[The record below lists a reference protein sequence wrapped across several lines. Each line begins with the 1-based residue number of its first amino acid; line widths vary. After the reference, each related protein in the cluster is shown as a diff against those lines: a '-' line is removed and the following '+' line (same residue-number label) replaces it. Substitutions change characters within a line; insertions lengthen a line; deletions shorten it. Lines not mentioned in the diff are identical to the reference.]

1 VNVINVIRL
10 TALVVTLLN
19 TALTLWVL
27 ARDYRSRLHRVYV
40 LWGFSLTLW
49 NFGVF
54 RLNDEQITPEQ
65 ALMWAKVLH
74 LGVILMPISM
84 YHLYLVISQSRT
96 TWLLPVLYAVHFGLA
111 LSLYLGWFI
120 TGVRW
125 IDVGYWSIPGP
136 AFTVFGYCYAVL
148 TTALVVMLYQKQKTA
163 QPSQRTRLRALL
175 LAIVGLWIFGT
186 NDLLPMLRTV
196 EGQFL
201 VDPSSMGPS
210 YYPFTHIKFYPL
222 GGLAALF
229 YVVIVG
235 YSVLQHQLL
244 DIHVTLGR
252 LAAQII
258 RLMFMFLICFG
269 LLLLIWGLKPDG
281 FTPFSFS
288 AALGVLLV
296 SASVASFFF
305 PQFFGRGTDAL
316 ERQILGDSFE
326 YHARVQSVIQTI
338 RSFPEPQFIFLEI
351 EQLLAITMKVRS
363 YQLILL
369 DEATRSFALYHSYPP
384 RPGIALPDN
393 QIDSPI
399 FRFFQQPRAKFLS
412 CNTVYATSR
421 ESLVARQ
428 AREQLRVFAPEFCFP
443 FFSGNDLVGLMLLGP
458 KANGDLFTPHDL
470 RLLTELSQSLGLLLN
485 QIRLRQQLQVAHEQD
500 LLGRMSRGLAHD
512 LNNLLTPVQT
522 LLQLMRE
529 SALHQAIIDEL
540 LPVGLRNLET
550 VRTYVNEALFFSR
563 SSQLNAH
570 CGGLDDSINAAIA
583 LVQSSAEEKGVQ
595 IHRRG
600 LNGIMIEMDPVLIK
614 RLLSN
619 LLSNAVDA
627 SPRGSRIEIHLE
639 VLPKTELGRD
649 WYRLKVVD
657 QGEGIS
663 PENLQRVFTPYFT
676 TKNTGDGKRGF
687 GLGLAIARKIVH
699 LHGGNLSINSKEG
712 KGTTVQLDLPSK
724 LAQTQNQLRTPA
736 EETST
741 RVIAA

>member
-1 VNVINVIRL
+1 MNVLDVIRL

-19 TALTLWVL
+19 TALTLLVL

-40 LWGFSLTLW
+40 LWGISVTLW

-54 RLNDEQITPEQ
+54 RLSEHITEDQ
-65 ALMWAKVLH
+65 AFFWARVLQ
-74 LGVILMPISM
+74 LGVIIMPISLF
-84 YHLYLVISQSRT
+84 HLCLVISQSRT
-96 TWLLPVLYAVHFGLA
+96 TRILPILYAVHIGFA
-111 LSLYLGWFI
+111 VSLFCGWFI

-136 AFTVFGYCYAVL
+136 AFSVFSCFYPVL
-148 TTALVVMLYQKQKTA
+148 TTALVLLLYRKQKVVPPT
-163 QPSQRTRLRALL
+163 QRMRLRALL

-196 EGQFL
+196 NGNFLMGQT
-201 VDPSSMGPS
+201 

-244 DIHVTLGR
+244 DIHVTLSR
-252 LAAQII
+252 LAAQIV
-258 RLMFMFLICFG
+258 RLLFMFLICFG
-269 LLLLIWGLKPDG
+269 LLLLVWGLKPDW
-281 FTPFSFS
+281 FTLFSFS
-288 AALGVLLV
+288 AVMGVLLV
-296 SASVASFFF
+296 SASLASFFF

-326 YHARVQSVIQTI
+326 YHARVQNVIQTI
-338 RSFPEPQFIFLEI
+338 RSFPDPEFILQEM
-351 EQLLAITMKVRS
+351 EELLASTMKVRS

-369 DEATRSFALYHSYPP
+369 DEATRGFALYFSYPP
-384 RPGIALPDN
+384 RPGIAMPDN

-399 FRFFQQPRAKFLS
+399 FRFFQQSRAKFLS

-421 ESLVARQ
+421 ESILERQ
-428 AREQLRVFAPEFCFP
+428 ARDQLRVFEPEFCFP
-443 FFSGNDLVGLMLLGP
+443 FFSGTDLVGLMLLGP

-485 QIRLRQQLQVAHEQD
+485 QIRLRHQLQVAHEQD

-529 SALHQAIIDEL
+529 SSLQQSAIDEL

-563 SSQLNAH
+563 SSQLNAQPAS
-570 CGGLDDSINAAIA
+570 LDDTVNAAMA
-583 LVQSSAEEKGVQ
+583 LVRSSADAKCVE
-595 IHRRG
+595 IHCRG
-600 LNGIMIEMDPVLIK
+600 GGGIMLEMDPVLIK
-614 RLLSN
+614 RLLCN

-627 SPRGSRIEIHLE
+627 SPTGARIEIHLAL
-639 VLPKTELGRD
+639 LPRTELSRD

-663 PENLQRVFTPYFT
+663 AENLQRVFTPYFT

-724 LAQTQNQLRTPA
+724 LTQAQNQLRPQA